1 MLAAV
6 ANLFPRY
13 EVNEEHIHEVYKD
26 LTLFRLERIEG
37 DVYTAR
43 AFGQLVRAAGLLV
56 AAGA

>member
-6 ANLFPRY
+6 ANLFPRH

-43 AFGQLVRAAGLLV
+43 AFEQLVRAAGLLV